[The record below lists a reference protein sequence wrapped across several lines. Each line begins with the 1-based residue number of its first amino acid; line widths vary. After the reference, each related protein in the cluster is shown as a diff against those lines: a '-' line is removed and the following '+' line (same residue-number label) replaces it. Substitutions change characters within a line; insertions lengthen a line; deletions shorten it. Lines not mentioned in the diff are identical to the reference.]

1 MVDAL
6 DLGSSSFTEWGFES
20 PLSHQISPEPGHPE
34 IWNGLGPELLNENE
48 NETLAEDIE

>member
-20 PLSHQISPEPGHPE
+20 PLSHQKTPESGHPE
-34 IWNGLGPELLNENE
+34 IWNGLGPKLLNGNE
-48 NETLAEDIE
+48 KVTLAEDIE